1 MIPFVIEMRG
11 QAQVSSKQTAQTQK
25 RLDELSK
32 RRPEVHPAVND
43 LCTSCVQEGGF
54 EGPENGPKQRRINNR
69 LLSYRPQP
77 RGGNRSQVSDCTVV
91 QRISQL
97 CGICASVQNSN
108 FSGPLT
114 VHDLLNQSSVYRGG
128 SSPRSVKMYWLSQEV
143 QCFRVDPINKQNHN
157 AGRSKINT

>member
-69 LLSYRPQP
+69 LL
-77 RGGNRSQVSDCTVV
+77 
-91 QRISQL
+91 
-97 CGICASVQNSN
+97 
-108 FSGPLT
+108 
-114 VHDLLNQSSVYRGG
+114 
-128 SSPRSVKMYWLSQEV
+128 
-143 QCFRVDPINKQNHN
+143 
-157 AGRSKINT
+157 

>member
-69 LLSYRPQP
+69 LLSYRPQH
-77 RGGNRSQVSDCTVV
+77 RGG
-91 QRISQL
+91 
-97 CGICASVQNSN
+97 
-108 FSGPLT
+108 T
-114 VHDLLNQSSVYRGG
+114 VHKYLIVRWFSVFRNCAESALRYKTATFPIHLLCTTPNHSSVHRGIY
-128 SSPRSVKMYWLSQEV
+128 SPRSVKMYWLSW
-143 QCFRVDPINKQNHN
+143 
-157 AGRSKINT
+157 

>member
-32 RRPEVHPAVND
+32 RRPDVHPTVSD

-69 LLSYRPQP
+69 LLSYRPQHR
-77 RGGNRSQVSDCTVV
+77 RGNVHIYLIVRWFGVFRNCAESALRYKTATSPVHLLCT
-91 QRISQL
+91 IS
-97 CGICASVQNSN
+97 
-108 FSGPLT
+108 
-114 VHDLLNQSSVYRGG
+114 
-128 SSPRSVKMYWLSQEV
+128 
-143 QCFRVDPINKQNHN
+143 
-157 AGRSKINT
+157 

>member
-69 LLSYRPQP
+69 LLSYRPVRKTFCYLSMP
-77 RGGNRSQVSDCTVV
+77 PA
-91 QRISQL
+91 IS
-97 CGICASVQNSN
+97 SN
-108 FSGPLT
+108 LRLTALTAQIPHSALARPPAPL
-114 VHDLLNQSSVYRGG
+114 
-128 SSPRSVKMYWLSQEV
+128 
-143 QCFRVDPINKQNHN
+143 
-157 AGRSKINT
+157 

>member
-77 RGGNRSQVSDCTVV
+77 RGGTAHKYLIVR
-91 QRISQL
+91 
-97 CGICASVQNSN
+97 
-108 FSGPLT
+108 
-114 VHDLLNQSSVYRGG
+114 
-128 SSPRSVKMYWLSQEV
+128 
-143 QCFRVDPINKQNHN
+143 
-157 AGRSKINT
+157 